1 MIDITGI
8 VAIISV
14 FTTIIV
20 VAYLFFSS
28 RHKIRMALIQ
38 HGQEASIFREDKDS
52 NSALKFGM
60 AAVGVGLGLFA
71 GGLLDSIGMEEGP
84 AYFGMMLI
92 FGGAGLILYYLI
104 VKKKINNDDIV

>member
-1 MIDITGI
+1 MNIVPV
-8 VAIISV
+8 VAIIST

-38 HGQEASIFREDKDS
+38 HGQQATIFREYKDA
-52 NSALKFGM
+52 NSALKYGM
-60 AAVGVGLGLFA
+60 LAVGLGLGLFA
-71 GGLLDSIGMEEGP
+71 GCILEAMGLKEEP

-92 FGGAGLILYYLI
+92 FGGIGLIIYYL
-104 VKKKINNDDIV
+104 VTKKDTVNEIDPI